1 MKKKLFI
8 GLFVIV
14 TGLFYGCVKDLHNSG
29 ISEATLLKGRVL
41 EESEREPLVNVRVT
55 VTNGTT
61 DYTST
66 KTDNE
71 GSFELTVNY
80 NNFDGGNY
88 LFLDAGSSGITKKV
102 DLKGMGQESYNYGDI
117 FLYNKNDGATPT
129 ITTSAIKDIT
139 SNGAVCGGNITSDGG
154 AEVTQ
159 RGLCWSK
166 TENPAITNSTV
177 LCGTGI
183 GEFTGALT
191 GLTPN
196 TKYHVRAFATNSIG
210 TAYGEDREFTT
221 ADEGSVTK
229 PTVSTNSISSI
240 SSNTAECGGNV
251 TSDGGSDVTERG
263 VCWSKASTTH
273 NPTISNYS
281 VKDSGA
287 GTGSYSCTMNGLTEN
302 TEYFVRAYAK
312 NAVGISYGDPVQFT
326 TLSGGSGHSAP
337 TVQTGI
343 VTNISYNTATCSGIV
358 TSDGG
363 GGVFQRGICWGTSP
377 NPVQDS
383 WSNTA
388 YDNGGETGTFT
399 CNLSYLSANTTYYVR
414 AFARNNIGVSYG
426 DNVEFTTLDQQTY
439 PPEVRTWTVD
449 YNSNNNTASC
459 KGMLVSAG
467 SAPVTAC
474 GFCWGTTQNVT
485 IENNPNV
492 VNGNV
497 PTGSL
502 PAYFT
507 CTISGFVSGTTYYVR
522 AFATNGHGTEYG
534 DPKQLVVSGGGSA
547 PSAPTGVSATV
558 IGSQIK
564 ISWNGVSNAETYSV
578 HWSNT
583 SGGSYIVLG
592 TTSDL
597 FYYDGSPI
605 EDNYYKVKAI
615 NSYGES
621 PFSSPAYCHY
631 STGGGGA
638 TTPTVTTTTPSNI
651 TTNSATCGGNVTSDG
666 GATVTQRGICYNTS
680 HNPTTSSSVVPSGSG
695 TGSFTCNLTGLN
707 PNTTYYV
714 RAFAVN
720 SEGTSYGTEKY
731 FETNSEPVING
742 VLHYDDGKEIA
753 ALGFE
758 EGGTLYWANMFPSSM
773 LSQYVGTSIVEI
785 RALLNSTGTY
795 TLRIYSGGTSSPGSL
810 VAVFDFNHSYSNFG
824 WYYMTLPSSVL
835 LDTSQNLWIVLSKAH
850 SAGESPAGVCAD
862 SGNPNGRWVS
872 DGSGTWEDLAAQSP
886 PLLYSWGIH
895 TFVSNQTKSGKHEKH
910 RIISAQ
916 IKGIKIPNP

>member
-166 TENPAITNSTV
+166 SENPTMVNSTV

-191 GLTPN
+191 GLTSN

-221 ADEGSVTK
+221 ADEGSITK

-263 VCWSKASTTH
+263 VCWSKASTTN

-363 GGVFQRGICWGTSP
+363 GGSLSRGICWSTSP
-377 NPVQDS
+377 NPRIPFAPWGTIPEPNGTEYVF
-383 WSNTA
+383 
-388 YDNGGETGTFT
+388 DNGHGTGSYS
-399 CNLSYLSANTTYYVR
+399 CELSNLSSDTKYYVC
-414 AFARNNIGVSYG
+414 AFAQNTVDISYG
-426 DNVEFTTLDQQTY
+426 EDVSFTTLNNSTY

-485 IENNPNV
+485 IVNNPNV

-631 STGGGGA
+631 STGGGGQ
-638 TTPTVTTTTPSNI
+638 TYTYTFE
-651 TTNSATCGGNVTSDG
+651 
-666 GATVTQRGICYNTS
+666 
-680 HNPTTSSSVVPSGSG
+680 SG
-695 TGSFTCNLTGLN
+695 TEGWHQIDADGDGNMWGRYTGVGSCHNNSDYCVGSESYINDVGPLTPDNYWYSPQRFEVSSGAKISF
-707 PNTTYYV
+707 YV
-714 RAFAVN
+714 RAQDAN
-720 SEGTSYGTEKY
+720 YPAEHYGVAISTASSTPAASTFVTIWE
-731 FETNSEPVING
+731 ET
-742 VLHYDDGKEIA
+742 
-753 ALGFE
+753 
-758 EGGTLYWANMFPSSM
+758 
-773 LSQYVGTSIVEI
+773 LS
-785 RALLNSTGTY
+785 A
-795 TLRIYSGGTSSPGSL
+795 
-810 VAVFDFNHSYSNFG
+810 
-824 WYYMTLPSSVL
+824 
-835 LDTSQNLWIVLSKAH
+835 K
-850 SAGESPAGVCAD
+850 
-862 SGNPNGRWVS
+862 
-872 DGSGTWEDLAAQSP
+872 AQSGDKIRGNRENGNWY
-886 PLLYSWGIH
+886 LKTVDLSTYAGMSIWIAIRH
-895 TFVSNQTKSGKHEKH
+895 FNCTDQY
-910 RIISAQ
+910 RINVDDIT
-916 IKGIKIPNP
+916 IYTGY